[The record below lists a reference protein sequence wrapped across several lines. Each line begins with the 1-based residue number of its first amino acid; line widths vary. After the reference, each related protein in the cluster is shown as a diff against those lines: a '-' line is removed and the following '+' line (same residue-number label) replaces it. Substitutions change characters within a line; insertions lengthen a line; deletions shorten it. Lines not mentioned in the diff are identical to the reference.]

1 MFAHLASVKH
11 ADADREHVAPE
22 GVASEQTDDVENLLE
37 FGGPFGE
44 LQHVLLSGVG
54 LLFVIGTRGEA
65 SHRVAGCSSIQAPLM
80 IQSVVVEVV

>member
-22 GVASEQTDDVENLLE
+22 GVASEQADDVENLLE

-54 LLFVIGTRGEA
+54 FFLVIGTRGEA
-65 SHRVAGCSSIQAPLM
+65 SHRVAGRSSIQAPLM

>member
-22 GVASEQTDDVENLLE
+22 GVASEQADDVEYLLE

-65 SHRVAGCSSIQAPLM
+65 SHRVAG
-80 IQSVVVEVV
+80 